1 MKKLVILLLT
11 GLLVLLAACGNTED
25 TEDHANS
32 DQNKEES
39 ESAKEEATVKIKD
52 VYGEKTVEKNPER
65 VVVLEWV
72 YAEDLLALG
81 KQPVGMAD
89 IEGYHDW
96 VNIEPELSD
105 EVKDVGTRQEPN
117 LEAISRLNPD
127 LIITASYRH
136 DAIMEDLESIATT
149 LAFNPYPEEGQ
160 GDQYQEMQD
169 TFNKIAKV
177 MGKEDKAEEVL
188 TSMEDTFK
196 ESEQKL
202 AENGYEDTPF
212 VLTQAYSG
220 QNTPTIRLFTENGMA
235 TQIMGKMGL
244 QNAYDGSDWELY
256 GYKQTDVE
264 ALQNFQN
271 AHFFYIV
278 QEDDNVFE
286 NQLSGNPAWENL
298 DFVKNDRLYQLP
310 GDTWTFGGPLS
321 AETFAKQITNVM
333 LEKK

>member
-1 MKKLVILLLT
+1 MKKFFLVLVT
-11 GLLVLLAACGNTED
+11 GLVLVLAACGNTENQ
-25 TEDHANS
+25 EDDSKAN
-32 DQNKEES
+32 QNKDES
-39 ESAKEEATVKIKD
+39 DSTNEQASVTIED
-52 VYGEKTVEKNPER
+52 VYDKKTIEGTPKR

-81 KQPVGMAD
+81 VEPVGMAD
-89 IEGYHDW
+89 IEGYHNW
-96 VNIEPELSD
+96 VNIEPKLSD
-105 EVKDVGTRQEPN
+105 KVKDVGTRQEPN

-136 DAIMEDLESIATT
+136 DAIMEDLESIAPT
-149 LAFNPYPEEGQ
+149 LAFNPYPEKGQ
-160 GDQYQEMQD
+160 GDQYQEMNS

-188 TSMEDTFK
+188 ANMEDTFE
-196 ESEQKL
+196 ESKQKL
-202 AENGYEDTPF
+202 VDNGFDNTPF

-220 QNTPTIRLFTENGMA
+220 QNTPTIRLFTDNGMA
-235 TQIMGKMGL
+235 TQIMEKLGL
-244 QNAYDGSDWELY
+244 QNAYDETDWELY

-321 AETFAKQITNVM
+321 AETFASQITNVM